1 MRMCSAPMPPRDPG
15 TGELIVP
22 MRLQRFLARAGVAS
36 RRGSEDLMTAG
47 RVTVNGAVA
56 SGLGCKVDPSR
67 DEVRVDG
74 NLVTWGSA
82 PVTLVLNKPAGYLT
96 SMSDPFGRPC
106 VSGLVPCDRYPGLF
120 PVGRLD
126 LDTTGLLV
134 FSTDGDLGQ
143 RLLHPSRH
151 VWKTYWALCDGHVRD
166 RELEELRRGI
176 VLDDGPCQPAR
187 CRILDSSEV
196 SGIWRP
202 RLPEFSTPVEVRIR
216 EGRKNQVKRML
227 GRIHHPVIR
236 LHRVQFGALRLEGLE
251 LGEWRMLDDDEIA
264 LLQVQE

>member
-1 MRMCSAPMPPRDPG
+1 MRMCSAPMPPRDPA

-47 RVTVNGAVA
+47 RVTVNGSVA
-56 SGLGCKVDPSR
+56 SELGFKVDPAR

-74 NLVTWGSA
+74 HLVAWGAA
-82 PVTLVLNKPAGYLT
+82 PVTLMLNKPSGFLT
-96 SMSDPFGRPC
+96 SMSDPFERPC
-106 VSGLVPCDRYPGLF
+106 VSELVPCERYPGLF

-134 FSTDGDLGQ
+134 FSTDGGLGQ
-143 RLLHPSRH
+143 GLLHPSRH
-151 VWKTYWALCDGHVRD
+151 VWKTYWALCDGRVRD
-166 RELEELRRGI
+166 AELDALRQGI
-176 VLDDGPCQPAR
+176 ELDDGPCQPAH
-187 CRILDSSEV
+187 CRILDAREV
-196 SGIWRP
+196 AGVWTRG
-202 RLPEFSTPVEVRIR
+202 LPDFTTPVEVRIR

-236 LHRVQFGALRLEGLE
+236 LHRVRFGALGLGT
-251 LGEWRMLDDDEIA
+251 LQVGEWRLLNDDEIG
-264 LLQVQE
+264 LLRAQE